1 MKILPLLVGLV
12 VSISCNLQKESRFC
26 EIINDTFLQMTDT
39 FAYRYHS
46 FFLIPGDSMSKDKK
60 SQPLKVCYN
69 ENLISSTR
77 YIGYLIPALKGLHEE
92 EYLKLLGKKYV
103 SSVMK
108 LPPLCITNKGKYD
121 LISHADTDCNKLDST
136 YIGSIQFAEPVMND
150 NIAVIFM
157 RIISDQ
163 KAGKVTAF
171 LVQKSTDRW
180 TIVKE
185 IVLERN

>member
-1 MKILPLLVGLV
+1 MGIV

-39 FAYRYHS
+39 FAYSYHS
-46 FFLIPGDSMSKDKK
+46 FFLVPGDSMPEDKT

-69 ENLISSTR
+69 ANLISSAR
-77 YIGYLIPALKGLHEE
+77 YIEYLIPALKRLHEE
-92 EYLKLLGKKYV
+92 EYLKLLEEKYV
-103 SSVMK
+103 NSLMK
-108 LPPLCITNKGKYD
+108 LPPLCITDKGKYD

-136 YIGSIQFAEPVMND
+136 YIGSIQFAEPVMNK

-157 RIISDQ
+157 RIISDE
-163 KAGKVTAF
+163 KAGKVTAY
-171 LVQKSTDRW
+171 LVQKSTDKW